1 MKHAVEPPLKPQAA
15 RFARVAAVTPLLLM
29 GIAFAGLACSAL
41 DDPSVRDGAVRGWY
55 LPLGLLLL
63 ALRAGARRDT
73 RRALSL
79 ALFLL
84 GAGALAARALA
95 ARSASPAAGS
105 DGARAVVSES

>member
-1 MKHAVEPPLKPQAA
+1 MKHAVEPPPKLQAA
-15 RFARVAAVTPLLLM
+15 SARVAGVTTLSFM
-29 GIAFAGLACSAL
+29 CIAFAGLACSAL

-84 GAGALAARALA
+84 GVGALAARALA
-95 ARSASPAAGS
+95 ARSASPADGS
-105 DGARAVVSES
+105 DGVRAAVSDD